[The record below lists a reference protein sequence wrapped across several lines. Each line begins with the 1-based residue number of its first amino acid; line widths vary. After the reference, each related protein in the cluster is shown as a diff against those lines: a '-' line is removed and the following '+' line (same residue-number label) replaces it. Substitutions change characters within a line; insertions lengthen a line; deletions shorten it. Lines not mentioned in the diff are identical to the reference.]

1 MICSATS
8 VTFSSRKRKHRAR
21 WRFCPSS
28 SAENV
33 ICWGCRGELVGNL
46 ILTMPEV
53 LFLKPCFYSDASGQR
68 STKPYYISYKSN
80 FVQNPIIAFVNQ
92 PLANT
97 KKLPFCPQFHGQWFY
112 IEYDMDVTDCTK
124 TVPHATKID
133 VKECAALNN
142 KRMIISPSCCTPSCA
157 SPWIRQ
163 RMPYWLTRGK
173 LALCTRDLK
182 PIDQLPYWKPE
193 TGNPS

>member
-1 MICSATS
+1 MQRRI
-8 VTFSSRKRKHRAR
+8 SRK
-21 WRFCPSS
+21 FNSY
-28 SAENV
+28 
-33 ICWGCRGELVGNL
+33 
-46 ILTMPEV
+46 ILQCQRCI
-53 LFLKPCFYSDASGQR
+53 FLKPCFYSDASGQR

-97 KKLPFCPQFHGQWFY
+97 KKNYPFGTEIVREISGYRNKENKKLDAILSTISWPTILHWIRYGCNQLHKNCSPCHKDRCERVRCFEQQKDDY
-112 IEYDMDVTDCTK
+112 ITIL
-124 TVPHATKID
+124 H
-133 VKECAALNN
+133 
-142 KRMIISPSCCTPSCA
+142 PSCA

-173 LALCTRDLK
+173 LALCTRGSKTNWSTTL
-182 PIDQLPYWKPE
+182 LE